1 MALQTVE
8 LLFGLILAV
17 VTLRDVFDTVVVPGG
32 SRASLKIA
40 RRIVLVMLP
49 VWKRFPGRR
58 GGVSTGF
65 APAALLTAFVVW
77 LVLLVLGFGL
87 MLHALSRA
95 FSPPLEGFAGA
106 LYMAGNALAT
116 IGPTGTTVQGA
127 ARWIVL
133 SGSFCGLAVMTMAVT
148 YLLEI
153 QGSTAQRDSGIMKF
167 LAVTGDPPSGLGLLE
182 RYAALGCRGEIVN
195 ALRAGR
201 DWCAGVLQS
210 HASHPSLIYFRS
222 VGTGSGW
229 PATLGAL
236 MDTALIVELLI
247 DLPDA
252 KGPAV
257 LLCDQGHRLARDV
270 GGLIGL
276 EPRGAEAEAEAGAGE
291 ALCARLRSAGYRV
304 SKDAD
309 LERFMAA
316 RADHADRVRA
326 LAEHL
331 GTAEAPLV
339 PQQGG

>member
-1 MALQTVE
+1 MALQAVE
-8 LLFGLILAV
+8 FLFGLILAV

-87 MLHALSRA
+87 MLHPFSRA
-95 FSPPLEGFAGA
+95 FSPPLAGFTDA
-106 LYMAGNALAT
+106 LYLAGSALAT
-116 IGPTGTTVQGA
+116 IGVSGTTVHGA

-133 SGSFCGLAVMTMAVT
+133 SGGFCGLAVMTMAVT

-153 QGSTAQRDSGIMKF
+153 QGSTGQRDAGILKF
-167 LAVTGDPPSGLGLLE
+167 MAVTGDPPSGLGLLE
-182 RYAALGCRGEIVN
+182 RYAALGCRDELPN
-195 ALRAGR
+195 ALGTGR
-201 DWCAGVLQS
+201 DWCAAVLQS

-236 MDTALIVELLI
+236 LDAALIVELLL

-252 KGPAV
+252 KGPAA
-257 LLCDQGHRLARDV
+257 LLCDQGRRLAADI

-276 EPRGAEAEAEAGAGE
+276 EPHEAAVEPGAGE

-304 SKDAD
+304 GRKVD
-309 LERFMAA
+309 LERFMSA
-316 RADHADRVRA
+316 RARHADCIRA

-331 GTAEAPLV
+331 GTPQAPLV
-339 PQQGG
+339 PQGSG